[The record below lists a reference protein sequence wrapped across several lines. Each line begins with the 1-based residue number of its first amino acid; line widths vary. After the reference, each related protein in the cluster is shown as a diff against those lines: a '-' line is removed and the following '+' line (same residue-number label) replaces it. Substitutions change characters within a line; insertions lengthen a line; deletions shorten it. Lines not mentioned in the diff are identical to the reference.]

1 LFEFY
6 IILPNLSK
14 EIQKVKIEIRIMIL
28 KGKKVLLVGLGILG
42 GGVATANFLL
52 KQGARLIITD
62 LRLKKELA
70 ISLRKI
76 KNLSKTKLVLGK
88 HEPRDFKEA
97 NIIVFNPGVPL
108 DSPWLKVAKK
118 YKKVIENDLT
128 LFLKYQHQINKDF
141 RYLAVTGTRGK
152 TTTATWLAKFIPN
165 SVLGGNIPEKG
176 LLSLVQKKGNFVLE
190 LSSFQL
196 EFMNNKVLSPHVAI
210 ITNLYNDH
218 LNRYKKF
225 QKYLET
231 KALIFKYQTAKDF
244 LVLNKDNK
252 YTKQLLTLKPKAQ
265 IYYISQK
272 PLKQNENGL
281 FLQGK
286 EIIFQKNSQKEH
298 IAFIL
303 KNLAIHERANLLAAM
318 LGAHLFGVDWKAIVS
333 KISAL
338 PEIPFRQEL
347 IFQRKGVKIIND
359 SAATSPDATIAAIN
373 RFKGKNII
381 LITGGTDKQL
391 EFKDLA
397 RQIKKYIKKSN
408 LFLLEG
414 SATEKLIA
422 VLNKIGYYK
431 KEESPNLYET
441 LSSILKN
448 LPISKRKKQVI
459 VFSPGSASFEKF
471 KNEFDRGRQFNNL
484 IKKFIKI
491 WKI

>member
-1 LFEFY
+1 
-6 IILPNLSK
+6 
-14 EIQKVKIEIRIMIL
+14 
-28 KGKKVLLVGLGILG
+28 
-42 GGVATANFLL
+42 
-52 KQGARLIITD
+52 
-62 LRLKKELA
+62 
-70 ISLRKI
+70 
-76 KNLSKTKLVLGK
+76 
-88 HEPRDFKEA
+88 
-97 NIIVFNPGVPL
+97 
-108 DSPWLKVAKK
+108 
-118 YKKVIENDLT
+118 
-128 LFLKYQHQINKDF
+128 
-141 RYLAVTGTRGK
+141 
-152 TTTATWLAKFIPN
+152 
-165 SVLGGNIPEKG
+165 
-176 LLSLVQKKGNFVLE
+176 
-190 LSSFQL
+190 
-196 EFMNNKVLSPHVAI
+196 
-210 ITNLYNDH
+210 
-218 LNRYKKF
+218 
-225 QKYLET
+225 
-231 KALIFKYQTAKDF
+231 
-244 LVLNKDNK
+244 
-252 YTKQLLTLKPKAQ
+252 
-265 IYYISQK
+265 
-272 PLKQNENGL
+272 
-281 FLQGK
+281 
-286 EIIFQKNSQKEH
+286 
-298 IAFIL
+298 
-303 KNLAIHERANLLAAM
+303 M